1 MRAACESVD
10 GVKDVNVE
18 FDRKEVTV
26 TYDPKKA
33 LPDAFVRAIEDAGY
47 SPKIV
52 EGPPS

>member
-1 MRAACESVD
+1 VRAACESVD
-10 GVKDVNVE
+10 GVKNVDVE
-18 FDRKEVTV
+18 FDKKEVTV

-52 EGPPS
+52 GSPSS